1 MNHLLTYTLRL
12 ADNALILAQR
22 ISEWTGHGPFLEEDL
37 ALTNITLDTFGTA
50 NSLYEYAA
58 YIDSKGKSADDY
70 AFFRGERE
78 FTNVLMV
85 EQANGDYA
93 RTIVRQFLMDVYNFH
108 LYSQLA
114 NSKDETIAGIAQKA
128 IKEVTYHIRH
138 SASWIIRFG
147 EGTQESHQK
156 AQDAM
161 NDLWRFT
168 GELFET
174 DEVDLDLVKKGI
186 AADLTAVKA
195 NWEKQIAETFAKATL
210 KIPEG
215 IFMQKGGRKGL
226 HTENLGYILAEMQS
240 LPRSMPNARW

>member
-1 MNHLLTYTLRL
+1 
-12 ADNALILAQR
+12 
-22 ISEWTGHGPFLEEDL
+22 
-37 ALTNITLDTFGTA
+37 
-50 NSLYEYAA
+50 
-58 YIDSKGKSADDY
+58 
-70 AFFRGERE
+70 
-78 FTNVLMV
+78 MV